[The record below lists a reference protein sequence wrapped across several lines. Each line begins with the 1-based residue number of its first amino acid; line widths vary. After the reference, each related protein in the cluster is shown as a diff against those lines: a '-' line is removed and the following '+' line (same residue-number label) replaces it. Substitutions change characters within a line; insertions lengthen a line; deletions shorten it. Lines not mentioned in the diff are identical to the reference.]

1 MDGYAVFLRGDYT
14 EAEGTNLPD
23 MMDIVNIICYVRKIF
38 FLHDIIVLGQVSSLL
53 SSLRIIILKAEFRC
67 YFHVG
72 LTGFH
77 YIC

>member
-14 EAEGTNLPD
+14 DDGY
-23 MMDIVNIICYVRKIF
+23 CYVRKIF

>member
-23 MMDIVNIICYVRKIF
+23 MIDILCQKTF

-53 SSLRIIILKAEFRC
+53 SSLRIIILKAQFRC